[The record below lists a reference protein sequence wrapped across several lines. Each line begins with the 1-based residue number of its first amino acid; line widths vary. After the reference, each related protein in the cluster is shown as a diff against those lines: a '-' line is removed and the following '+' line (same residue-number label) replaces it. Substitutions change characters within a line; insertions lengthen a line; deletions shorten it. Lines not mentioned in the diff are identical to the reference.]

1 MQCVAVDVLEPRSH
15 WYQHL
20 EEGRVLFFSKT
31 PFEVA
36 ESHRETLRKTA
47 QVAGAH
53 HKNIAYRPARNRVTG
68 FDKAAD
74 SDALRGALQS
84 YSRNALRFLGEFVP
98 RYMQNARVDFASFRP
113 QEEEGRDLPT
123 NKRNDLLHVDAFP
136 SRPTRGDLILRIFT
150 NINLE
155 KSRVWM
161 VSDAFGEAA
170 RQHAEA
176 AGLAGIAASS
186 QSPLARL
193 RAGVAP
199 ALAALGVGAA
209 NRSPYDRFMLGFHDY
224 LKHSADYQRD
234 CPKYRL
240 EFPPDSTWMCF
251 TDVVPHAVLS
261 GRYALEQTV
270 IVSRE
275 SLLDRRNA
283 PVEILQEICG
293 RPLVAAS

>member
-1 MQCVAVDVLEPRSH
+1 MQCVAVDALEPRSD
-15 WYQHL
+15 WYRHL
-20 EEGRVLFFSKT
+20 EEGRVLFFPKT
-31 PFEVA
+31 PFDVA

-68 FDKAAD
+68 FEKAAD
-74 SDALRGALQS
+74 SEALRDALRS
-84 YSRNALRFLGEFVP
+84 YSQNALRFLGEFVP
-98 RYMQNARVDFASFRP
+98 RYMQKARVDFASFRP

-176 AGLAGIAASS
+176 AGLAGIASS
-186 QSPLARL
+186 SKSPLARL

-199 ALAALGVGAA
+199 ALAAMGIGAA
-209 NRSPYDRFMLGFHDY
+209 NRSAYDRFMLGFHDY

-261 GRYALEQTV
+261 GRFALEQTV

-293 RPLVAAS
+293 RPLVAAN